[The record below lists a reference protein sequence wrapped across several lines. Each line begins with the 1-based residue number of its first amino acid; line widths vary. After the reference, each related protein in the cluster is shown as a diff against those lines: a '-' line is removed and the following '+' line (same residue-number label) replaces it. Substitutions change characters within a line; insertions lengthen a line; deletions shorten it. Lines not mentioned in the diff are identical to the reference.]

1 MLNELAALT
10 VYLIAFVAV
19 IRYLDFFRL
28 QGIPRNWMLL
38 AYLTK
43 VIAGI
48 ALWAVYTYYY
58 TDPAASDAFRY
69 FQDAQLIKNQW
80 HENRDVFWSFML
92 GVHMDHPE
100 YQQLYDQL
108 ISWTSAYRYGMSNDC
123 STIIRL
129 NVLIAFVSF
138 GSFHV
143 HALFMS
149 FMSFVGFTAMF
160 RSFHALFVQREKW
173 LFIALFA
180 IPSVVFWSSSL
191 LKEAPLFLCLG
202 LFLLAV
208 MRIYHRRHRWFDY
221 AVAAGSLVLLF
232 YIKGYVVITMIPGL
246 IFLALAGITG
256 YRWLLPK
263 WLLTHI
269 ICFLVAQQGHV
280 FFRGGD
286 FLYVLHKKQ
295 IDFYNIAYLRNA
307 GSLVDIPPVTG
318 TYDFV
323 VHYPQAFALTYF
335 RPYPGEAHG
344 LADWIFIA
352 ENLLLAALIIFTLF
366 RWNRVQRQTA
376 AVLLMMASFVLVM
389 AAVLG
394 NTVPILGAMVRYK
407 APALPFI
414 VMICFYFAIRRSI
427 SSDAP
432 HPSDHYDMGENDNR
446 NNERG

>member
-1 MLNELAALT
+1 MLNELGVWS

-19 IRYLDFFRL
+19 IRYFDFFRL
-28 QGIPRNWMLL
+28 PGVPRSWIFL
-38 AYLTK
+38 AYFTK
-43 VIAGI
+43 VLAGM

-58 TDPAASDAFRY
+58 TDPSESDAFRY

-80 HENRDVFWSFML
+80 HENREVFWSFML

-129 NVLIAFVSF
+129 NVLIAFISF

-160 RSFHALFVQREKW
+160 RSFQALFSNLEKW

-191 LKEAPLFLCLG
+191 LKEAPLFFCLG
-202 LFLLAV
+202 LFLQAV
-208 MRIYHRRHRWFDY
+208 MRIYQRKQQWFDY
-221 AVAAGSLVLLF
+221 AVAVCSLVLLF

-246 IFLALAGITG
+246 IFLAISSITG
-256 YRWLLPK
+256 YRWLFPK

-269 ICFLVAQQGHV
+269 ICFLVAQKGHL

-295 IDFYNIAYLRNA
+295 IDFYNIAYLRSA
-307 GSLVDIPPVTG
+307 GSLIDIPPVTG

-323 VHYPQAFALTYF
+323 IHYPQAFVLTYF
-335 RPYPGEAHG
+335 RPHPGEAHG
-344 LADWIFIA
+344 MADWIFIA
-352 ENLLLAALIIFTLF
+352 ENMLLAALIVFTIF
-366 RWNRVQRQTA
+366 RWRKTHGQMA
-376 AVLLMMASFVLVM
+376 AVLLMMASFVFVM

-407 APALPFI
+407 APALPFM
-414 VMICFYFAIRRSI
+414 VMICFYFAIHRSKP
-427 SSDAP
+427 SDAS
-432 HPSDHYDMGENDNR
+432 HPSDQYNVGENDNR
-446 NNERG
+446 NNE